1 MLMSYFSATAR
12 FLTLIWCLPVIGIIS
27 IGCSAGQEITEE
39 AEVSDPDTTE
49 IRTVQPGAP
58 GEDTEDFDDERST
71 PEGSRVVQPGAPG
84 EATQVLT
91 SGHSAPEQPAR
102 IVRPGAP
109 GQDSRVDE
117 GPRGDRSGEPVYSE
131 ADVTFMQ
138 GMILHHAQ
146 ALQMTALV
154 PDRTDTESIKRMA
167 DRMERSQG
175 DEIDQ
180 MIQWLERRGEKP
192 PAHLNHML
200 EDIEPLKNE
209 GHLHHGHDHGD
220 MHGML
225 SNEQMEELA
234 AASDSEFDRLFLEFM
249 IFHHEGAIYM
259 VHDLMA
265 SPTGGQETEAFA
277 FASHVESDQRIEI
290 QRMQQMLDTMP

>member
-1 MLMSYFSATAR
+1 MLMAYLSAAIR
-12 FLTLIWCLPVIGIIS
+12 YHVLVWGLLLVPGSVGFGW
-27 IGCSAGQEITEE
+27 SAGDALANGLVADTN
-39 AEVSDPDTTE
+39 EVR
-49 IRTVQPGAP
+49 IVQPGAP
-58 GEDTEDFDDERST
+58 GEATTVLDEPPTSKAT
-71 PEGSRVVQPGAPG
+71 RVVQPGAPG
-84 EATQVLT
+84 ETTRVLT
-91 SGHSAPEQPAR
+91 SGRTAPGQPAR

-109 GQDSRVDE
+109 SQTSQAVGS
-117 GPRGDRSGEPVYSE
+117 PWGDRSGAPVYSE
-131 ADVTFMQ
+131 ADITFMQ
-138 GMILHHAQ
+138 EMILHHAQ

-154 PDRTDTESIKRMA
+154 PDRTETEAIRRMA

-180 MIQWLERRGEKP
+180 MIRWLERRDQEV
-192 PAHLNHML
+192 PAHLDHML
-200 EDIEPLKNE
+200 HDIEPLKTE
-209 GHLHHGHDHGD
+209 GRLHHGHDHGD

-225 SNEQMEELA
+225 SNEQMEKLA
-234 AASDSEFDRLFLEFM
+234 AASGNEFDRLFLEFM

-265 SPTGGQETEAFA
+265 SPAGGQETEAFA

>member
-1 MLMSYFSATAR
+1 MVYQSAKAR
-12 FLTLIWCLPVIGIIS
+12 KCVFLPCLIILGIAGFACL
-27 IGCSAGQEITEE
+27 AG
-39 AEVSDPDTTE
+39 EVSAAESTTDTNDV
-49 IRTVQPGAP
+49 RTVQPGAP
-58 GEDTEDFDDERST
+58 GDDTRVFNEDSA
-71 PEGSRVVQPGAPG
+71 PEASRVVRPGAPG
-84 EATQVLT
+84 EETQVLT
-91 SGHSAPEQPAR
+91 PGRVAKGEPSR

-109 GQDSRVDE
+109 GQASEVDD
-117 GPRGDRSGEPVYSE
+117 GPRGDRGDEPVYSE
-131 ADVTFMQ
+131 ADVTFMKE
-138 GMILHHAQ
+138 MILHHAQ

-154 PDRTDTESIKRMA
+154 PDRTETEAIKRMA

-180 MIQWLERRGEKP
+180 MIAWLERRGKEAP
-192 PAHLNHML
+192 DHLHHML
-200 EDIEPLKNE
+200 HDIEPLKTE

-234 AASDSEFDRLFLEFM
+234 AASGEEFDKLFLEFM

-265 SPTGGQETEAFA
+265 SPAGGQETEAFA

-290 QRMQQMLDTMP
+290 QRMQEMLDTKP

>member
-1 MLMSYFSATAR
+1 MTYLSATNR
-12 FLTLIWCLPVIGIIS
+12 YFVLFLFLIVPGIIS
-27 IGCSAGQEITEE
+27 FGCSTAEE
-39 AEVSDPDTTE
+39 VTDEADTDTTE
-49 IRTVQPGAP
+49 ARTVQPGEP
-58 GEDTEDFDDERST
+58 GEATKEYDTERPT
-71 PEGSRVVQPGAPG
+71 PEAPRVVRPGAPG
-84 EATQVLT
+84 EPTQVLT
-91 SGHSAPEQPAR
+91 SGRVAADQPAR

-109 GQDSRVDE
+109 GEDSRVDE
-117 GPRGDRSGEPVYSE
+117 EPRGDRSDEPVYSE

-138 GMILHHAQ
+138 EMILHHAQ

-154 PDRTDTESIKRMA
+154 PDRTENETIRRMA

-180 MIQWLERRGEKP
+180 MLKWLERRGEESP
-192 PAHLNHML
+192 EHLHHMMH
-200 EDIEPLKNE
+200 DIEPLKTE

-234 AASDSEFDRLFLEFM
+234 AASGDEFDRLFLEYM

-265 SPTGGQETEAFA
+265 SPGGGQETEAFA